1 MNWVDY
7 TIIGIIAVSALIS
20 VTRGFVREVLS
31 LIAWVAAF
39 WVALTFSQQAA
50 DYIQP
55 YVHNETLREV
65 TAFVA
70 LFLGTLIIV
79 ALINYLIAQIIERTG
94 ISGTDIMLGMVFG
107 IVRGVI
113 IVVLLVLLAS
123 LTSFP
128 QEPWWN
134 HSMLMPH
141 FVQMAKWVRGYLPED
156 VKRNFNLEQGQA
168 ARSERLSPRIQS
180 NRIPPVI
187 ERSASRPTE
196 SHGGGEAGGHPPQ

>member
-55 YVHNETLREV
+55 YVHNDTLREV

-70 LFLGTLIIV
+70 LFLATLIIV

-113 IVVLLVLLAS
+113 IVALLVLLGS

-128 QEPWWN
+128 QELWWKE
-134 HSMLMPH
+134 SMLLKH
-141 FVQMAKWVRGYLPED
+141 FINLAIWIKSFLPPDVAK
-156 VKRNFNLEQGQA
+156 NFQL
-168 ARSERLSPRIQS
+168 
-180 NRIPPVI
+180 
-187 ERSASRPTE
+187 
-196 SHGGGEAGGHPPQ
+196 

>member
-39 WVALTFSQQAA
+39 WVALTFSHQAA
-50 DYIQP
+50 DYIQA
-55 YVHNETLREV
+55 YVHNETLREI

-113 IVVLLVLLAS
+113 IVALLVLLAS

-128 QEPWWN
+128 QEPWWKE
-134 HSMLMPH
+134 SMLLKH
-141 FVQMAKWVRGYLPED
+141 FVSLAIWIKSFLPPEVAK
-156 VKRNFNLEQGQA
+156 NFQ
-168 ARSERLSPRIQS
+168 I
-180 NRIPPVI
+180 
-187 ERSASRPTE
+187 
-196 SHGGGEAGGHPPQ
+196 